1 MLKRNKE
8 FRFSKTVFVVTEE
21 LTERGFL
28 QCKSVMRN
36 ANAMSAHFWHSIFH
50 YILQIKSQ
58 FSSAQSAPLNLSF
71 SGTMLVTLSLS
82 LSFEMS
88 AFCFGAWNIFAGY
101 KILIVSFGALQTFYT
116 EFYHAVIHIFFLC
129 MINVLSISH
138 SSKNFSVFSLT
149 GFKGRA

>member
-1 MLKRNKE
+1 MLKRNKG

-21 LTERGFL
+21 LTECGFL

-36 ANAMSAHFWHSIFH
+36 ANIMSAHFWHSIFH
-50 YILQIKSQ
+50 YILQIKGQ

-71 SGTMLVTLSLS
+71 SGTLLETLSLS

-88 AFCFGAWNIFAGY
+88 AFFFGAWSIFAGY
-101 KILIVSFGALQTFYT
+101 KILIASFGALQTSYT
-116 EFYHAVIHIFFLC
+116 EFYHAVILIFSLC
-129 MINVLSISH
+129 MINVLLISH